1 MACFSLFL
9 SKIFSDIQLIILVPL
24 LLGYY
29 FYLNFEFVFNWT
41 VSILSLILHE
51 QVSKITF
58 VADLKTGKPHRRVWS
73 HEPQKQKKMDF
84 RPTS

>member
-9 SKIFSDIQLIILVPL
+9 SKIFLDILIIPVPML
-24 LLGYY
+24 LRYY
-29 FYLNFEFVFNWT
+29 

-58 VADLKTGKPHRRVWS
+58 VTDLKTGNSHHRVWS
-73 HEPQKQKKMDF
+73 HKPQSKKMDF